1 MKLFNAVLLAGAAQ
15 AGVGSRVIDMVRSNR
30 SEFRR
35 QIRVEPHHSV
45 IFGLWSNKNAAI
57 LNAAILNAAMWFFA
71 LLFRIKSCTM
81 DVVQTQIIFY
91 DSYGLIHTVLVI
103 QYVSYSMGHTV
114 SVKLILVTRTSKDW
128 PRSGSPGKISL
139 AKFTNPWKKR
149 LKGMANFRYTRRYF
163 FKIFFKIFCKIFFS
177 EWKPGWQICC
187 TLKNTISNM
196 LWAEKLIHLA
206 WIIMVIWPPMNLQK
220 LTMDFWTVKRNSCHP
235 IFPKNGFSR
244 ENMNFWQKSANIA
257 VLFSNPRV

>member
-1 MKLFNAVLLAGAAQ
+1 MTYA
-15 AGVGSRVIDMVRSNR
+15 
-30 SEFRR
+30 
-35 QIRVEPHHSV
+35 
-45 IFGLWSNKNAAI
+45 
-57 LNAAILNAAMWFFA
+57 
-71 LLFRIKSCTM
+71 
-81 DVVQTQIIFY
+81 
-91 DSYGLIHTVLVI
+91 
-103 QYVSYSMGHTV
+103 V
-114 SVKLILVTRTSKDW
+114 SVKIILVTRTSKDW

-235 IFPKNGFSR
+235 NFQKKTIFIRKYEFLTKKCKYCRPIF
-244 ENMNFWQKSANIA
+244 
-257 VLFSNPRV
+257 NPRVEFLLPSSVLYKTILYIQ